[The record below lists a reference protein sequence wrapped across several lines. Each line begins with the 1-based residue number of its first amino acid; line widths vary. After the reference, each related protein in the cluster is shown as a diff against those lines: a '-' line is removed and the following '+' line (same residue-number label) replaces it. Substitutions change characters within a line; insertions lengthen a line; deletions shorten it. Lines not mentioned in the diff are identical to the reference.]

1 MAQSASIAD
10 AAATALGNKITDKSR
25 LQKEIDIIRE
35 SKDIKGGVVIVGK
48 TMATWGEVELTKI
61 DCR

>member
-1 MAQSASIAD
+1 MPLYDDLFKEI
-10 AAATALGNKITDKSR
+10 LKEITPT
-25 LQKEIDIIRE
+25 QKEIDIIKE

-48 TMATWGEVELTKI
+48 TMASWGEVELVKL